1 MNSVELIQNLF
12 LRSGAG
18 WVLWALVALSVATAI
33 VAIERWLYYRSVDLD
48 LRATAERLD
57 GLLGAGQVGS
67 AIDELQ
73 RSRAVAATI
82 AAAGLRLAP
91 RGPEAV
97 DKAMQ
102 SAVALE
108 RGRLEQRLAFLG
120 TIGNNAPFIGL
131 FGTVIGVIHAFQE
144 LGHTAP
150 GHGAAAAS
158 QVASAAVMSSIAE
171 ALVATAVGILVALPA
186 IAAYNYLQ
194 RRVSTLLSGSEV
206 LTNLV
211 MAYLVERRTPAA
223 TEPA

>member
-1 MNSVELIQNLF
+1 MNTVEVIQNLF

-18 WVLWALVALSVATAI
+18 WVLWVLVGLSVVSAVIAF
-33 VAIERWLYYRSVDLD
+33 ERWLLYRAVDLD
-48 LRATAERLD
+48 LRAMAEKLD
-57 GLLGAGQVGS
+57 GRLSAGDAEGAI
-67 AIDELQ
+67 AELK
-73 RSRAVAATI
+73 RSPSVAASI

-91 RGPEAV
+91 RGAEAV

-108 RGRLEQRLAFLG
+108 RGRLEKRLAFLG
-120 TIGNNAPFIGL
+120 TVGSNAPFVGL
-131 FGTVIGVIHAFQE
+131 FGTVIGVIHAFEE
-144 LGHTAP
+144 LGHAAP

-158 QVASAAVMSSIAE
+158 QVASAAVMTSIAE

-194 RRVSTLLSGSEV
+194 RRVATLLGGAEV

-211 MAYLVERRTPAA
+211 MAYLVERAPEKAKEAA
-223 TEPA
+223 